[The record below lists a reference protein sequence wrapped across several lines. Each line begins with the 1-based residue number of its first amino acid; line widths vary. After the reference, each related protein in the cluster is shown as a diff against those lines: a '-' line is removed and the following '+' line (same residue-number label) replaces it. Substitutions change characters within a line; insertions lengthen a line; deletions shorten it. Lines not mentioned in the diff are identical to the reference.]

1 VSASAMRDGKLADMD
16 FPRLT
21 AAANALA
28 GAPIYFRDDVYDIAG
43 IRSYVRQ
50 MKSVVPDIAAVVVD
64 YLQLAEG
71 SANADRRELEIAMIS
86 KALRRMAKDEN
97 LAVIALAQL
106 NDDGELRECRAI
118 GMDATVQVTI
128 EMTDNPGARILR
140 LRQRQGKT
148 GIGIPV
154 AFLGDTFQ
162 WEALADAEL
171 EDDAPKKKKRFW
183 K

>member
-1 VSASAMRDGKLADMD
+1 
-16 FPRLT
+16 
-21 AAANALA
+21 
-28 GAPIYFRDDVYDIAG
+28 
-43 IRSYVRQ
+43 VRQ
-50 MKSVVPDIAAVVVD
+50 VKAIQPDLAVVVVD
-64 YLQLAEG
+64 YLQLTEG
-71 SANADRRELEIAMIS
+71 AGSADRREQEIAIVS

-128 EMTDNPGARILR
+128 EMCDEPGARLLR

-148 GIGIPV
+148 GVAVPV
-154 AFLGDTFQ
+154 SFNGETFE
-162 WEALADAEL
+162 WAALAHEPEQASG
-171 EDDAPKKKKRFW
+171 KSFNSNNHKKR